1 MLQSFLLRPICAGP
15 GFTGK
20 FLETPKKIVV
30 LMPFGF
36 EVEIHVEKWILL
48 KLLKEIQYNSMTGG
62 HFRNCS
68 ERAAGPG

>member
-1 MLQSFLLRPICAGP
+1 MLQSFLLRPLCAGP

-36 EVEIHVEKWILL
+36 EVEIHVEKVKINYSSFG
-48 KLLKEIQYNSMTGG
+48 KKYK
-62 HFRNCS
+62 
-68 ERAAGPG
+68 

>member
-1 MLQSFLLRPICAGP
+1 MLQSFLFRPICAGP

-36 EVEIHVEKWILL
+36 EVEIHVEKVKI
-48 KLLKEIQYNSMTGG
+48 N
-62 HFRNCS
+62 H
-68 ERAAGPG
+68 